1 MIGTRRL
8 IPLLRREGLVPGSGA
23 STVCHARPLRRADAL
38 NFVPKRGMKPRR
50 VRKIGRPNTKGMCG
64 MAWMIW
70 IGAALTLVGVAGLVY
85 CVIIALRA
93 KKAQLPDDQM
103 RAVLQRAV
111 VLNMAALAVSGIG
124 LMCVVFAVMLG

>member
-1 MIGTRRL
+1 
-8 IPLLRREGLVPGSGA
+8 
-23 STVCHARPLRRADAL
+23 
-38 NFVPKRGMKPRR
+38 MKPGR
-50 VRKIGRPNTKGMCG
+50 VRKIGWPNIEGMRG

>member
-1 MIGTRRL
+1 
-8 IPLLRREGLVPGSGA
+8 
-23 STVCHARPLRRADAL
+23 
-38 NFVPKRGMKPRR
+38 
-50 VRKIGRPNTKGMCG
+50 

-70 IGAALTLVGVAGLVY
+70 IGAGLTLLGVAGLVY

-93 KKAQLPDDQM
+93 KKAQLPDEQM
-103 RAVLQRAV
+103 RTVLKRAV